1 MDSVWPK
8 KIRSLSGLL
17 HFLTQLAW
25 YLCLVWLV
33 IYSFLFLLEAAG
45 ISSARFLYLHA
56 HFELHSTGQIFNLE
70 AQHLAVFD
78 NPTLSIS
85 INNLDAAAIRSWI
98 YFSAFL
104 MKIGFY
110 IGLLYGLTLLKRI
123 LRSLWLKREE
133 SWSTANVRYLRRI
146 GYLML
151 AAVPYQYAIGWLSYL
166 TIQQLQLSDKLTL
179 LWSSIYW
186 EIGLAGLAFIL
197 VAYIFEEG
205 SRLHKEQQLTV

>member
-1 MDSVWPK
+1 MNSVWSK

-17 HFLTQLAW
+17 HFFTQLAW
-25 YLCLVWLV
+25 YLCLIWLI
-33 IYSFLFLLEAAG
+33 IYSIFFILEAAG
-45 ISSARFLYLHA
+45 ISSARLFYLQA
-56 HFELHSTGQIFNLE
+56 HFELDSTEQIFNLE

-85 INNLDAAAIRSWI
+85 ISNLDAAAIRSWI

-104 MKIGFY
+104 IKIGFY
-110 IGLLYGLTLLKRI
+110 IGLLYVLTLLKRI
-123 LRSLWLKREE
+123 LRSLWLKRED
-133 SWSTANVRYLRRI
+133 SWSTANVWYLRRI

-166 TIQQLQLSDKLTL
+166 ATQQLQLSDKLTL
-179 LWSSIYW
+179 LWPSIYW
-186 EIGLAGLAFIL
+186 EIVLAGLAFIL